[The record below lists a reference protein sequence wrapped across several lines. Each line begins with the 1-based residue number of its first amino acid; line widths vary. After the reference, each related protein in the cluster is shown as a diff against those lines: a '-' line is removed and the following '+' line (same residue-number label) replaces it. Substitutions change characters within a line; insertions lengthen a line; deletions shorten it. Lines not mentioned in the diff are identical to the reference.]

1 MPGTNRQMG
10 RWWRSGRADA
20 GASPRDR
27 GPGGV
32 PESQLVSL
40 GRGRLWLVL
49 LWVLLLAVPGAAA
62 VAASDDV
69 TMHSS
74 SHPDFGRIVFD
85 TPASAKFHT
94 TLDGK
99 KLSVHFSGLAA
110 LGKAPPTPRNVRSI
124 NIRSHQMHLIVTP
137 GATARAYRLGN
148 RVVLDV
154 FDPASRSVPA
164 SDAPARPVAN
174 RDRSAAL
181 ATPPAAKSGQIE
193 QSRPASAPP
202 EVLAVEPPP
211 PPSANTPDA
220 APPLT
225 LSVPA
230 SAPSE
235 LARDGPAGSPG
246 QVLYTTPQAVPAG
259 PVALIAR
266 RVRLPTEAG
275 GTAFALPFGA
285 SVGAALV
292 VRGPIA
298 TAIFDE
304 RRPIDLSG
312 LRNDPAFGETR
323 VLLAPRATVLRMPVP
338 AGRAASLTR
347 TAQGWVIGLH
357 AASVPSQPINLSV
370 SGERIDF
377 TAEQAGTVVSVA
389 DADSG
394 ATLLVGTQRR
404 AGQGIMTPRHTAEFD
419 LLPSVL
425 GVVIEPVADTIA
437 LRTVPAGFALTGAKS
452 GLALSPSTP
461 AGEALIA
468 AARLT
473 RRFDFPSQ
481 PPEAMAARLA
491 RQIAAA
497 AAAGPGAR
505 GEFRRQA
512 AESMIALGMAAE
524 AEALLQLVA
533 AQDPKEAASLRTI
546 GLTAISAILAN
557 RPGEADGIE
566 DPGLAGTD
574 DVALW
579 RAIRQAM
586 LDDRSA
592 QAAAGLAATAPLL
605 FTYPPPIRD
614 RVLPLSLE
622 TMIQGGQEAPAAR
635 LMAQRKDDPRLGFA
649 RALLSQAKGNPDAA
663 LRQYDA
669 LANGRDQLDRARS
682 SWRAVELR
690 LSTGKTNEHQAADAL
705 DKLSYVWRG
714 DRREL
719 ALRLRVAELQR
730 SAGLWRVALG
740 TLRRAETDF
749 PAQAPGTLELLRG
762 MFAALLG
769 DNSAASLPPLELV
782 ALVEENADLLPDTAE
797 TLPLQERLADRLVA
811 LDLPKRAD
819 VVLEKLVR
827 SAHSGPARATF
838 GARLAALRLRDGDAA
853 GAIAALK
860 ASDADDLSPA
870 LAERRAI
877 LLANATA
884 HTGDTAGALAALAA
898 HDSAAAD
905 EARASIQEAAGNWL
919 GAELALASYVAR
931 FVPNDGILRDDQRQ
945 ALLRLATAAARAGDD
960 LMLSELRV
968 RQARRFG
975 AGPMAD
981 MFSLLTAEPVRG
993 PADLARAK
1001 RETGLARAV
1010 PAGLASIQPR
1020 AATR

>member
-1 MPGTNRQMG
+1 LP
-10 RWWRSGRADA
+10 A
-20 GASPRDR
+20 
-27 GPGGV
+27 
-32 PESQLVSL
+32 
-40 GRGRLWLVL
+40 
-49 LWVLLLAVPGAAA
+49 
-62 VAASDDV
+62 
-69 TMHSS
+69 
-74 SHPDFGRIVFD
+74 
-85 TPASAKFHT
+85 PASV
-94 TLDGK
+94 
-99 KLSVHFSGLAA
+99 S
-110 LGKAPPTPRNVRSI
+110 
-124 NIRSHQMHLIVTP
+124 
-137 GATARAYRLGN
+137 
-148 RVVLDV
+148 
-154 FDPASRSVPA
+154 
-164 SDAPARPVAN
+164 
-174 RDRSAAL
+174 
-181 ATPPAAKSGQIE
+181 
-193 QSRPASAPP
+193 
-202 EVLAVEPPP
+202 
-211 PPSANTPDA
+211 
-220 APPLT
+220 
-225 LSVPA
+225 
-230 SAPSE
+230 SE
-235 LARDGPAGSPG
+235 LAPDGPAGAAG

-266 RVRLPTEAG
+266 PVKLPVDAG
-275 GTAFALPFGA
+275 GTAFVLPFGA
-285 SVGAALV
+285 SVGAALL
-292 VRGPIA
+292 VRGPVA

-304 RRPIDLSG
+304 RRPIDLVG

-323 VLLAPRATVLRMPVP
+323 VLLAPRATVLRIPVP

-347 TAQGWVIGLH
+347 TAQGWIIGLH

-370 SGERIDF
+370 NGERVDF

-425 GVVIEPVADTIA
+425 GVVIEPIADTIA

-481 PPEAMAARLA
+481 PPEAMVARLA

-505 GEFRRQA
+505 GALRRQA
-512 AESMIALGMAAE
+512 AETMIALGMAAE
-524 AEALLQLVA
+524 AEALLQMVA
-533 AQDPKEAASLRTI
+533 AQDPREAASLRTI

-574 DVALW
+574 DVTLW

-586 LDDRSA
+586 LDGRSA

-605 FTYPPPIRD
+605 FTYPSPIRD
-614 RVLPLSLE
+614 RVMPLSLE

-649 RALLSQAKGNPDAA
+649 RALLAQAKGDPDAA

-730 SAGLWRVALG
+730 SAGLWRAALG

-749 PAQAPGTLELLRG
+749 PAQAPRTLELLRG
-762 MFAALLG
+762 TFAALLG

-860 ASDADDLSPA
+860 ASDADDLPPA

-898 HDSAAAD
+898 YDSAAAD

-931 FVPNDGILRDDQRQ
+931 FVPDDGMLRDDQRQ

-968 RQARRFG
+968 RQAKRFG
-975 AGPMAD
+975 TGPMAD
-981 MFSLLTAEPVRG
+981 MFGLLTAEPVRG

-1020 AATR
+1020 AAAR